1 MMVAAEQPSGLDDGV
16 SHSSACLVEHQ
27 AFDRAELCAVAAVD
41 AHVLNA
47 ITGHQGMR
55 HGVLPVFLSFPRHY
69 STNAPGMRAS
79 DRRGA
84 PRAVGFPVSSANAAT
99 ALCSIF
105 CNAERPDG
113 SLAGYRRRNAPNA
126 RGPSPTLVSPVTF
139 SSTASITLIELLSQF
154 ATMMRR

>member
-1 MMVAAEQPSGLDDGV
+1 V

-55 HGVLPVFLSFPRHY
+55 HGVLPVFLSFSRHY

-84 PRAVGFPVSSANAAT
+84 PRAVGFSLRCAAT
-99 ALCSIF
+99 ALCLIF
-105 CNAERPDG
+105 CNADRPDG
-113 SLAGYRRRNAPNA
+113 ALAGYRRKNAPNA

-139 SSTASITLIELLSQF
+139 SSTA
-154 ATMMRR
+154 